1 MGSGGRSSLPKTG
14 GLPALT
20 ERRRRNASRR
30 EQRALV
36 PYGKRALPQ
45 IYLSSPGKVPSPVFL
60 PEPGDWRATTR
71 LKWLAST
78 GIAAMKP
85 IQKAHIVASFQSV
98 SGQKSDRIPTSAEG
112 LSTKHIIHDTVVQR
126 KGEREYLRIK
136 PYVRLVASLGTA
148 QPETTDQIPAFNPFK
163 LYSNPKPVAEN

>member
-60 PEPGDWRATTR
+60 PEPGDSRATTR

-78 GIAAMKP
+78 CIAA
-85 IQKAHIVASFQSV
+85 
-98 SGQKSDRIPTSAEG
+98 
-112 LSTKHIIHDTVVQR
+112 VV
-126 KGEREYLRIK
+126 GIGVIGSSIY
-136 PYVRLVASLGTA
+136 ASLDMEDGTG
-148 QPETTDQIPAFNPFK
+148 
-163 LYSNPKPVAEN
+163 